1 MSTNVE
7 RELSWDDEINANADE
22 YVLLEP
28 GEYDFRVLGYT
39 RARFPGSAKLPPCN
53 QAKVQ
58 IQIGDTFLE
67 HNLFLHTKTEGLI
80 CAFFKAIGARQS
92 GERLQMNWDTI
103 AGATGRCVVKVREW
117 MGKDGDIRKSNYIS
131 KFLPAE
137 EGQMPPAQAQ
147 AQAAPPVTDYIPA
160 PAPPPPPGYTPP
172 VIPPPP
178 GMPAAPAP
186 AMADDEMPF

>member
-7 RELSWDDEINANADE
+7 RELGWDEEINANADE

-80 CAFFKAIGARQS
+80 CAFFKSIGARQS
-92 GERLQMNWDTI
+92 GERLKMDWNTI

-117 MGKDGDIRKSNYIS
+117 TGKDGDVRKSNDIS

-137 EGQMPPAQAQ
+137 EGIAPPAAP
-147 AQAAPPVTDYIPA
+147 AAPPVTDYVPA
-160 PAPPPPPGYTPP
+160 PAPPPPPAYTPP

-178 GMPAAPAP
+178 GMPATPAP
-186 AMADDEMPF
+186 AVSADEIPF